1 VSGEKTEQ
9 PTDKKKEDALKKGQ
23 VAVSKDIQITV
34 KLLAFYFLLFWLAK
48 DYDVK
53 FSNLLDQIIE
63 VGFSSH
69 HTLAGP
75 LFFEALELLVALA
88 LPLLF
93 VCAIMGTLSTWG
105 QTGFVVAPE
114 ALTPSFKKLNAV
126 ETIKSMFSKKSFV
139 QLFLSIVKVAILT
152 FVGYKIFMGA
162 IGDIVY
168 SYRVGLIPLLNVLEE
183 ILEDMIFISL
193 GIFLVIAVIDWAAVY
208 FHHIKSLKMSIQD
221 VKDEQKQT
229 FGNPHVKQRQ
239 RREQRSILNASLTKV
254 SNSKVMVANPTHI
267 SVALDY
273 EPGKHDLPFILAM
286 GEDEDALEMR
296 RHAKKLGIP
305 IIVNVPLARML
316 LADCEEEQYIQK
328 QHLELAAEVF
338 KALMQMQQAEQQKQ
352 PPQ

>member
-1 VSGEKTEQ
+1 MSGEKTEQ

-34 KLLAFYFLLFWLAK
+34 KLLFFYFLLFWLAK
-48 DYDVK
+48 SYDVK
-53 FSNLLDQIIE
+53 FSNLLDEIIE

-69 HTLAGP
+69 HTLAAP
-75 LFFEALELLVALA
+75 LFFSALELLVVIT

-93 VCAIMGTLSTWG
+93 VCALMGTLSTWG

-114 ALTPSFKKLNAV
+114 AIKPSFKKLDGVQNV
-126 ETIKSMFSKKSFV
+126 KSMFSKKSFV
-139 QLFLSIVKVAILT
+139 QLFLSVVKVSIVT
-152 FVGYKIFMGA
+152 FVGYKVFMAA

-168 SYRVGLIPLLNVLEE
+168 SYRVGLIPLLHVLED
-183 ILEDMIFISL
+183 ILEDMVYICL
-193 GIFLVIAVIDWAAVY
+193 GIFLVLAIIDWAAVY
-208 FHHIKSLKMSIQD
+208 FHHIKTLKMSIQD

-229 FGNPHVKQRQ
+229 YGNPHIKQRQ

-254 SNSKVMVANPTHI
+254 SNAKVLVANPTHI

-273 EPGKHDLPFILAM
+273 EPGKHNLPFILAM

-296 RHAKKLGIP
+296 QHAKKLGIP
-305 IIVNVPLARML
+305 VIVNVRLARML
-316 LADCEEEQYIQK
+316 YADCEEEQYIQK

-338 KALMQMQQAEQQKQ
+338 KALMQMQQAEQNNQASR
-352 PPQ
+352 